1 MIQIKKKN
9 NLTTEI
15 KVEIPQ
21 QLHKE
26 LLNYLRVGKHY
37 KYLDKTVS
45 LNDVIEV
52 VLTNL
57 VEEEGYQ
64 SLLTEYNSD
73 MELKRERDR
82 IRKKKS
88 NNKRE
93 E

>member
-52 VLTNL
+52 CLTNL

-64 SLLTEYNSD
+64 SLNTQFNEE

-82 IRKKKS
+82 NRKKILK
-88 NNKRE
+88 NKRE
-93 E
+93 

>member
-52 VLTNL
+52 CLTNL
-57 VEEEGYQ
+57 VEEESYQ
-64 SLLTEYNSD
+64 SLLTQYNEE

-93 E
+93 

>member
-9 NLTTEI
+9 NSTTEI

-57 VEEEGYQ
+57 VEEESYQ

-93 E
+93 

>member
-26 LLNYLRVGKHY
+26 LLNYLKVGKHY

-45 LNDVIEV
+45 VQDIIEV

-64 SLLTEYNSD
+64 SLNTQFNEE
-73 MELKRERDR
+73 MEIKRERDR
-82 IRKKKS
+82 NRKKILKNKS
-88 NNKRE
+88 E
-93 E
+93 

>member
-57 VEEEGYQ
+57 IEEESYQ

-93 E
+93 

>member
-57 VEEEGYQ
+57 VEEESYQ

-93 E
+93 

>member
-64 SLLTEYNSD
+64 SLLTQYNSE
-73 MELKRERDR
+73 MEFKREKDR
-82 IRKKKS
+82 NRKKIL
-88 NNKRE
+88 NNKSK
-93 E
+93 